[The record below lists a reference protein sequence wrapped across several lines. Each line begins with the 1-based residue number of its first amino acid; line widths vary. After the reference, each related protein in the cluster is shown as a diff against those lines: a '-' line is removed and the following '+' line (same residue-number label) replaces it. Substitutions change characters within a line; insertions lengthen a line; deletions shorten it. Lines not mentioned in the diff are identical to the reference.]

1 MKMGLREEWADVL
14 SLYGMMRDMSPH
26 GAQLPDIIRGDLR
39 RGRGPNQVLLS
50 VVAVQ
55 EGEQFV
61 TSIAASTPFIT
72 HHVAGLKQQL
82 RRMIALFSRGAD
94 EAAARGT
101 DEGQRS
107 MDTAIFG
114 CEAFGEDEGLLKR
127 VLSKHSLRVTQQPGG
142 HWTGTVV
149 MHTSL
154 GDVTLCA
161 TVSPEVIQALA
172 AKVQIMHA
180 RMHGEEAAAGN
191 IFGSIANLAKKI
203 ARGRLMQ
210 RLAASVRAIARNPLI
225 AKAVGIATSIIPG
238 AAAIRTAVTTATNVL
253 GKLQRGDPTTRRQV
267 GQVVAQARRGNPQAR
282 RAVRILQ
289 SVNQQ
294 WRQNPTAMA
303 GFLYHRPMRPES
315 EVWSLRDTYLRGMN
329 LPATPAPARH

>member
-1 MKMGLREEWADVL
+1 MGLREEWADVL
-14 SLYGMMRDMSPH
+14 SLYGMMRDMAPH
-26 GAQLPDIIRGDLR
+26 GAQLPDILRGDMR
-39 RGRGPNQVLLS
+39 RGRVAGQILLS
-50 VVAVQ
+50 VVATQ

-61 TSIAASTPFIT
+61 TSIAASPGLLTR
-72 HHVAGLKQQL
+72 HVAGLKQQL
-82 RRMIALFSRGAD
+82 RRMIARFAHEGETAV
-94 EAAARGT
+94 RGT
-101 DEGQRS
+101 DMGQFD

-114 CEAFGEDEGLLKR
+114 CESFGQNEGLLKR
-127 VLSKHSLRVTQQPGG
+127 VLSNHSLRVTQQSGG

-154 GDVTLCA
+154 GDITLCA

-172 AKVQIMHA
+172 AKVQVMHA

-191 IFGSIANLAKKI
+191 IFGSIANLARKI

-210 RLAASVRAIARNPLI
+210 RLASSMRAIARNPLI
-225 AKAVGIATSIIPG
+225 AKAVGIATSVIPG
-238 AAAIRTAVTTATNVL
+238 AAAIRTAVTTATSIL
-253 GKLQRGDPTTRRQV
+253 GKLRRGDPAIRRQV
-267 GQVVAQARRGNPQAR
+267 GQIVAQARRGNPQAR

-329 LPATPAPARH
+329 LPAAPPAAARH